1 MLNDDFWGEKMD
13 EQKFR
18 VSAYVTG
25 ATYEK
30 LMALQAKERLRQNK
44 KVSQGQILDN
54 IFLKIDVNK
63 K

>member
-1 MLNDDFWGEKMD
+1 MD

-54 IFLKIDVNK
+54 IFSKIDVNK